1 MSYLEKIGKNAREAF
16 EDIKSIKHKKIV
28 KVLNDYSKSLLKN
41 KNKIIK
47 ENQKDVKN
55 VKRKH
60 LIDRLILNE
69 KRINGIRH
77 SINEIAKFKNPLGQV
92 LEQWQRPNKLRI
104 KKVST
109 PIGVIGVIYESRPNV
124 TADVA
129 ALSLKS
135 GNCSILRGGSE
146 AFHSNKI
153 LANLFREVL
162 QKNSINKNCIQF
174 IDKKDRKIV
183 NSLLSK
189 MSKYIDVIVP
199 RGGKS
204 LVAKVQKYS
213 NIHVIGHLEGLCH
226 IYVDNTANIKM
237 AKKIIIN
244 AKMRRTSICGAVE
257 TLLIEEKALKTHA
270 VEIISSLK
278 EAGCEIRVDY
288 KIFKFLSKN
297 LVNVDMKNNLKLAKE
312 KDWKTEYLD
321 SIISVMSVKNVKE
334 AVRHIL
340 KYGTMHTDSIITNNA
355 KSANFFLN
363 GVNSSI
369 AMHNVSTQFADGGE
383 FGFGGEIGIST
394 NKLPPRGPVGI
405 NQLTSYKYLV
415 SGNGIVRN

>member
-1 MSYLEKIGKNAREAF
+1 MSYLENIGKNAKKAF
-16 EDIKSIKHKKIV
+16 EDLKAVKHSKIK
-28 KVLNDYSKSLLKN
+28 KVLENYNKSLLNN
-41 KNKIIK
+41 KQKIIK
-47 ENQKDVKN
+47 ENYKDVKN

-60 LIDRLILNE
+60 LVDRLILNE
-69 KRINGIRH
+69 KRIEAIRH
-77 SINEIAKFKNPLGQV
+77 SINEIAKFKNPVGQI
-92 LEQWQRPNKLRI
+92 LETWKRPNKLNI

-129 ALSLKS
+129 ALCLKS

-146 AFHSNKI
+146 AINSNKI

-162 QKNSINKNCIQF
+162 QKNKINKNCVQF
-174 IDKKDRKIV
+174 IDNKDRKIV
-183 NSLLSK
+183 DNLLSK
-189 MSKYIDVIVP
+189 MGKYIDVIVP
-199 RGGKS
+199 RGGKG
-204 LVAKVQKYS
+204 LVAKVQKFS

-226 IYVDNTANIKM
+226 IFIDRSANLNM

-257 TLLIEEKALKTHA
+257 TLLIDEKALNTHA
-270 VEIISSLK
+270 KEIISSLI
-278 EAGCEIRVDY
+278 ASGCEVRVDN
-288 KIFKFLSKN
+288 KINKLFKNK
-297 LVNVDMKNNLKLAKE
+297 LKAARE

-321 SIISVMSVKNVKE
+321 AIISVKTVKNVKE
-334 AVRHIL
+334 SIEHIL
-340 KYGTMHTDSIITNNA
+340 KYGTMHTDSIITNNSKNA
-355 KSANFFLN
+355 QIFLN

-415 SGNGIVRN
+415 YGKGITRL

>member
-1 MSYLEKIGKNAREAF
+1 MKYLEKIGKNARKAYESLQ
-16 EDIKSIKHKKIV
+16 EVKHKKI
-28 KVLNDYSKSLLKN
+28 KIVLDNYNKSLFEN
-41 KNKIIK
+41 KKRIIK
-47 ENQKDVKN
+47 ENKKDVKN

-60 LIDRLILNE
+60 LVDRLILNE
-69 KRINGIRH
+69 KRIEGIRH
-77 SINEIAKFKNPLGQV
+77 SINEIAKFKNPVGKI
-92 LEQWQRPNKLRI
+92 LESWKRPNQLKI

-146 AFHSNKI
+146 AFNSNKL

-162 QKNSINKNCIQF
+162 QKNNINKNCIQF

-183 NSLLSK
+183 DNLLSK

-199 RGGKS
+199 RGGKG
-204 LVAKVQKYS
+204 LVAKVQKFS

-226 IYVDNTANIKM
+226 IFIDKSANLRM
-237 AKKIIIN
+237 AKKIVIN

-257 TLLIEEKALKTHA
+257 TLLIEEKALKSHA
-270 VEIISSLK
+270 IEIISSLK
-278 EAGCEIRVDY
+278 KSGCEVRVDG
-288 KIFKFLSKN
+288 KINKLLKN
-297 LVNVDMKNNLKLAKE
+297 KLRLAKE

-321 SIISVMSVKNVKE
+321 AIISIKTVKNVQEGIK
-334 AVRHIL
+334 HIL
-340 KYGTMHTDSIITNNA
+340 KYGTMHTDCIITNNPANA
-355 KSANFFLN
+355 KIFLN
-363 GVNSSI
+363 RVSSSI

-405 NQLTSYKYLV
+405 NQLTSYKYVV
-415 SGNGIVRN
+415 SGNGIIRK